1 MEGPAAQPATRNSPP
16 AEKGEKME
24 YPGELQYTKEHEW
37 VLIEGDNARVGIT
50 DYAQSQLGDVV
61 YVELPEAG
69 SQVETGNTFG
79 VVESVKAVSDLFVP
93 VSGTVK
99 EINNSLEE
107 TPEIIN
113 TDPYVNGWMIVIEMS
128 DKSELDELLSA
139 EDYQTYVKEESQ

>member
-1 MEGPAAQPATRNSPP
+1 
-16 AEKGEKME
+16 
-24 YPGELQYTKEHEW
+24 
-37 VLIEGDNARVGIT
+37 
-50 DYAQSQLGDVV
+50 V

>member
-1 MEGPAAQPATRNSPP
+1 MEC
-16 AEKGEKME
+16 
-24 YPGELQYTKEHEW
+24 PGELQYTKEHEW

-99 EINNSLEE
+99 EINNSLDE

>member
-1 MEGPAAQPATRNSPP
+1 
-16 AEKGEKME
+16 ME

-107 TPEIIN
+107 TPEILN

>member
-1 MEGPAAQPATRNSPP
+1 
-16 AEKGEKME
+16 ME

-139 EDYQTYVKEESQ
+139 DDYQTYVKEESQ

>member
-1 MEGPAAQPATRNSPP
+1 
-16 AEKGEKME
+16 ME

>member
-1 MEGPAAQPATRNSPP
+1 MEC
-16 AEKGEKME
+16 
-24 YPGELQYTKEHEW
+24 PGELQYTKEHEW